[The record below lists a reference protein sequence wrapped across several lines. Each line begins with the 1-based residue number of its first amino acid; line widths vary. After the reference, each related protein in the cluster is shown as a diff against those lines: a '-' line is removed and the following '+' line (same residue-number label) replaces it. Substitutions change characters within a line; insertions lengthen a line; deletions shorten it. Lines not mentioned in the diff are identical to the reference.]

1 MPAEPIVS
9 FQHARLAF
17 GPRVL
22 WQDLDLDVRPGE
34 FLAVLGP
41 NGSGKTSFINTMLG
55 TTVLESGTVRIEGKP
70 VRRGSELVGLIPQQR
85 PIADHVPLRA
95 RDLVALG
102 VDGHRPG
109 VRLARRKVAERVDE
123 LLELVG
129 ASDYGQRP
137 VAELSG
143 GEQQRLRA
151 AQALASNPRV
161 LLCDEPLLSL
171 DLHHQQAI
179 SEVIHRQ
186 AVQAGSAVIFVTHEI
201 NPILPYVD
209 RVLYLAGGRFH
220 VGTVDEVMQ
229 SEVLSELYGS
239 RVEVLRVNGRI
250 VVVTGDGERQVPDP
264 VIPEEGGPD
273 GQAAAKGEPETGRP
287 ETREPGTAGR

>member
-1 MPAEPIVS
+1 MPENAIVS
-9 FQHARLAF
+9 FQGARLAF

-22 WQDLDLDVRPGE
+22 WQDLELAVRPGE

-41 NGSGKTSFINTMLG
+41 NGSGKTSFINTILG
-55 TTVLESGTVRIEGKP
+55 TTGLQAGRVLIDGKP
-70 VRRGSELVGLIPQQR
+70 VHRGSNLVGLIPQQR
-85 PIADHVPLRA
+85 PFGDNVPMRA

-102 VDGHRPG
+102 VDGNRWG
-109 VRLARRKVAERVDE
+109 VRFKRREVARRVDE

-129 ASDYGQRP
+129 ATSYAQRSVSD
-137 VAELSG
+137 LSG

-171 DLHHQQAI
+171 DLNHQQAI

-186 AVQAGSAVIFVTHEI
+186 AVDANAAVIFVTHEI

-209 RVLYLAGGRFH
+209 RVLYLAGGHFH
-220 VGTVDEVMQ
+220 IGTVDEVMR

-250 VVVTGDGERQVPDP
+250 VVVTGDGERRLPAM
-264 VIPEEGGPD
+264 
-273 GQAAAKGEPETGRP
+273 GQG
-287 ETREPGTAGR
+287 

>member
-1 MPAEPIVS
+1 MPENEIVS
-9 FQHARLAF
+9 FTGARLAF
-17 GPRVL
+17 GSRVL
-22 WQDLDLDVRPGE
+22 WQDLDLKVRPGE

-55 TTVLESGTVRIEGKP
+55 TTTLQAGQVLIGGKP
-70 VRRGSELVGLIPQQR
+70 VHRGSDLVGLIPQQR
-85 PIADHVPLRA
+85 PIGDHVPLRA

-102 VDGHRPG
+102 VDGNRWG
-109 VRLARRKVAERVDE
+109 VRMRRARVAARVDE

-129 ASDYGQRP
+129 ATDYAHRP
-137 VAELSG
+137 VADLSG

-186 AVQAGSAVIFVTHEI
+186 AADAGAAVIFVTHEI

-220 VGTVDEVMQ
+220 IGTVDEVMR

-250 VVVTGDGERQVPDP
+250 VVVTGDGERRLPAT
-264 VIPEEGGPD
+264 D
-273 GQAAAKGEPETGRP
+273 GK
-287 ETREPGTAGR
+287 

>member
-1 MPAEPIVS
+1 MSTSPIVT
-9 FQHARLAF
+9 FDAARLAF
-17 GPRVL
+17 GSRVL
-22 WQDLDLDVRPGE
+22 WEGLDLQVQPGE

-55 TTVLESGTVRIEGKP
+55 TTALNAGTVSIAGDP

-85 PIADHVPLRA
+85 PFGDNVPLRA

-102 VDGHRPG
+102 VDGNRPG
-109 VRLARRKVAERVDE
+109 IRLARRKVHAKVDE

-129 ASDYGQRP
+129 AQDYAHRP
-137 VAELSG
+137 VSDLSG

-151 AQALASNPRV
+151 AQALAGDPRV

-186 AVQAGSAVIFVTHEI
+186 AVQHGAAVIFVTHEI

-209 RVLYLAGGRFH
+209 RVLYLAEGKFH
-220 VGTVDEVMQ
+220 LGSVDEVMR
-229 SEVLSELYGS
+229 SEVLSALYGAP
-239 RVEVLRVNGRI
+239 VQVLRVNGRI
-250 VVVTGDGERQVPDP
+250 VVLSGDGNRALP
-264 VIPEEGGPD
+264 PD
-273 GQAAAKGEPETGRP
+273 GHEHPEDHALETGR
-287 ETREPGTAGR
+287 

>member
-1 MPAEPIVS
+1 MSTSPIVT
-9 FQHARLAF
+9 FDAARLAF
-17 GPRVL
+17 GSRVL
-22 WQDLDLDVRPGE
+22 WEGLDLQVQPGE

-55 TTVLESGTVRIEGKP
+55 TTALNAGTVSIAGDP

-85 PIADHVPLRA
+85 PFGDNVPLRA

-102 VDGHRPG
+102 VDGNRPG
-109 VRLARRKVAERVDE
+109 IRLARRKVHAKVDE

-129 ASDYGQRP
+129 AQDYAHRP
-137 VAELSG
+137 VSDLSG

-151 AQALASNPRV
+151 AQALAGDPRV

-186 AVQAGSAVIFVTHEI
+186 AVQHGAAVIFVTHEI

-209 RVLYLAGGRFH
+209 RVLYLAEGKFH
-220 VGTVDEVMQ
+220 LGSVDEVMR
-229 SEVLSELYGS
+229 SEVLSALYGAP
-239 RVEVLRVNGRI
+239 VQVLRVNGRI
-250 VVVTGDGERQVPDP
+250 VVLSGDGNRQLP
-264 VIPEEGGPD
+264 PD
-273 GQAAAKGEPETGRP
+273 GHEHPEDHALETGR
-287 ETREPGTAGR
+287 

>member
-1 MPAEPIVS
+1 MAPNEIVS
-9 FQHARLAF
+9 FQGARLAF

-22 WQDLDLDVRPGE
+22 WEGLNLGVQPGE

-55 TTVLESGTVRIEGKP
+55 TTALQSGRVLIDGRP
-70 VRRGSELVGLIPQQR
+70 VRRGSDLVGLIPQQR
-85 PIADHVPLRA
+85 PIGDHVPLRA

-102 VDGHRPG
+102 VDGNRWGP
-109 VRLARRKVAERVDE
+109 RLAHGKVAARVDQ

-129 ASDYGQRP
+129 ASGYGHRP

-186 AVQAGSAVIFVTHEI
+186 AVHEQAAVIFVTHEI

-220 VGTVDEVMQ
+220 IGTVDEVMR

-250 VVVTGDGERQVPDP
+250 VVVTGDGERQL
-264 VIPEEGGPD
+264 
-273 GQAAAKGEPETGRP
+273 
-287 ETREPGTAGR
+287 PGTAGK

>member
-1 MPAEPIVS
+1 MSSSPIVH
-9 FQHARLAF
+9 FEDARLAY

-22 WQDLDLDVRPGE
+22 WDQLNLSIAAGE

-55 TTVLESGTVRIEGKP
+55 TTSLNRGSVAIAGAP
-70 VRRGSELVGLIPQQR
+70 VRRGSAAVGLIPQQR
-85 PIADHVPLRA
+85 PFGDNVPLRA

-102 VDGHRPG
+102 VDGSKPG
-109 VRLARRKVAERVDE
+109 IRIGRSAVRQKVDE
-123 LLELVG
+123 LLEMVG
-129 ASDYGQRP
+129 ASGYANRP
-137 VAELSG
+137 VSDLSG

-151 AQALASNPRV
+151 AQALAGDPRV

-186 AVQAGSAVIFVTHEI
+186 AVERESAVIFVTHEI

-209 RVLYLAGGRFH
+209 RVLYLAEGRFH
-220 VGTVDEVMQ
+220 LGTVDEVMQ
-229 SEVLSELYGS
+229 SSVLTELYGAP
-239 RVEVLRVNGRI
+239 VEVLRVNGRI
-250 VVVTGDGERQVPDP
+250 VVVSGAASSDLPADGHEHAED
-264 VIPEEGGPD
+264 ID
-273 GQAAAKGEPETGRP
+273 LETGK
-287 ETREPGTAGR
+287 

>member
-1 MPAEPIVS
+1 MSTSPIVT
-9 FQHARLAF
+9 FDAARLAF
-17 GPRVL
+17 GSRAL
-22 WQDLDLDVRPGE
+22 WEGLDLQVQPGE

-55 TTVLESGTVRIEGKP
+55 TTALNAGTVSIAGDP

-85 PIADHVPLRA
+85 PFGDNVPLRA

-102 VDGHRPG
+102 VDGNRPG
-109 VRLARRKVAERVDE
+109 IRLARRKVHAKVDE

-129 ASDYGQRP
+129 AQDYAHRP
-137 VAELSG
+137 VSDLSG

-151 AQALASNPRV
+151 AQALAGDPRV

-186 AVQAGSAVIFVTHEI
+186 AVQHGAAVIFVTHEI

-209 RVLYLAGGRFH
+209 RVLYLAEGKFH
-220 VGTVDEVMQ
+220 LGSVDEVMR
-229 SEVLSELYGS
+229 SEVLSALYGAP
-239 RVEVLRVNGRI
+239 VQVLRVNGRI
-250 VVVTGDGERQVPDP
+250 VVVSGDGNRALP
-264 VIPEEGGPD
+264 PD
-273 GQAAAKGEPETGRP
+273 GHEHPEDHALETGR
-287 ETREPGTAGR
+287 

>member
-1 MPAEPIVS
+1 MSTSPIVT
-9 FQHARLAF
+9 FDAARLAF
-17 GPRVL
+17 GSRVL
-22 WQDLDLDVRPGE
+22 WEGLDLQVQPGE

-55 TTVLESGTVRIEGKP
+55 TTALNAGTVSIAGDP

-85 PIADHVPLRA
+85 PFGDNVPLRA

-102 VDGHRPG
+102 VDGNRPG
-109 VRLARRKVAERVDE
+109 IRLARRKVHAKVDE

-129 ASDYGQRP
+129 AQDYAHRP
-137 VAELSG
+137 VSDLSG

-151 AQALASNPRV
+151 AQALAGDPRV

-186 AVQAGSAVIFVTHEI
+186 AVQHGAAVIFVTHEI

-209 RVLYLAGGRFH
+209 RVLYLAEGKFH
-220 VGTVDEVMQ
+220 LGSVDEVMR
-229 SEVLSELYGS
+229 SEVLSALYGAPVQVS
-239 RVEVLRVNGRI
+239 RVNGRI
-250 VVVTGDGERQVPDP
+250 VVLSGDGNRQLP
-264 VIPEEGGPD
+264 PD
-273 GQAAAKGEPETGRP
+273 GHEHPEDHALETGR
-287 ETREPGTAGR
+287 

>member
-1 MPAEPIVS
+1 MPHNAIVS
-9 FQHARLAF
+9 FEGACLAF
-17 GPRVL
+17 GSRVL
-22 WQDLDLDVRPGE
+22 WQDLDLQVRPGE

-41 NGSGKTSFINTMLG
+41 NGSGKTSFVNTMLG
-55 TTVLESGTVRIEGKP
+55 TTTLRAGRVLIQGKA
-70 VRRGSELVGLIPQQR
+70 VHRGSPTVGLIPQQR
-85 PIADHVPLRA
+85 PIGDHIPLRA

-102 VDGHRPG
+102 VDGNKWG
-109 VRLARRKVAERVDE
+109 VRLRRAQVAAQVEQ

-129 ASDYGQRP
+129 ATDYADQP
-137 VAELSG
+137 VANLSG

-179 SEVIHRQ
+179 SEVIHQQ
-186 AVQAGSAVIFVTHEI
+186 AVQAGAAVIFVTHEI

-220 VGTVDEVMQ
+220 IGTVDEVMR

-250 VVVTGDGERQVPDP
+250 VVVTGDGER
-264 VIPEEGGPD
+264 
-273 GQAAAKGEPETGRP
+273 RL
-287 ETREPGTAGR
+287 PGTVGK

>member
-1 MPAEPIVS
+1 MTSTPIVS
-9 FQHARLAF
+9 FDAARLAF

-22 WQDLDLDVRPGE
+22 WEDLNLQVHPGE

-55 TTVLESGTVRIEGKP
+55 TTSLDSGSVRINGEA
-70 VRRGSELVGLIPQQR
+70 VRRGSPLVGLIPQQR
-85 PIADHVPLRA
+85 PFGDNVPLRA

-102 VDGHRPG
+102 LDGNKLG
-109 VRLARRKVAERVDE
+109 VRLARKAVQTKVDQ

-129 ASDYGQRP
+129 AGGYADRA

-151 AQALASNPRV
+151 AQALAGDPKV

-186 AVQAGSAVIFVTHEI
+186 AVDQGAAVIFVTHEI

-209 RVLYLAGGRFH
+209 RVLYLAEGRFH
-220 VGTVDEVMQ
+220 LGSVDEVMR
-229 SEVLSELYGS
+229 SEVLTKLYGAP
-239 RVEVLRVNGRI
+239 VQVLRVNGRI
-250 VVVTGDGERQVPDP
+250 VVVSGDGNRHLP
-264 VIPEEGGPD
+264 PD
-273 GQAAAKGEPETGRP
+273 GHDHAEDHQLETGK
-287 ETREPGTAGR
+287 

>member
-1 MPAEPIVS
+1 MPGDAIVS
-9 FQHARLAF
+9 FEGARLAY

-22 WQDLDLDVRPGE
+22 WQDLDLQVRPGE

-41 NGSGKTSFINTMLG
+41 NGSGKTSFMNTMLG
-55 TTVLESGTVRIEGKP
+55 TTALQAGRVLIDNKP
-70 VRRGSELVGLIPQQR
+70 VHRGSDLVGLIPQQR
-85 PIADHVPLRA
+85 PIGDHVPLRA

-102 VDGHRPG
+102 VDGNRWG
-109 VRLARRKVAERVDE
+109 VRLKHREVTQRVDE
-123 LLELVG
+123 LLERVG
-129 ASDYGQRP
+129 ASDYADRA
-137 VAELSG
+137 VSDLSG

-186 AVQAGSAVIFVTHEI
+186 AVDAGAAVIFVTHEI

-220 VGTVDEVMQ
+220 IGTVDDVMR

-250 VVVTGDGERQVPDP
+250 VVVTGDGERQL
-264 VIPEEGGPD
+264 
-273 GQAAAKGEPETGRP
+273 
-287 ETREPGTAGR
+287 PGTEGK

>member
-1 MPAEPIVS
+1 MSPAPIVT
-9 FQHARLAF
+9 FENARLAY

-22 WQDLDLDVRPGE
+22 WEGLDLQVQPGE

-55 TTVLESGTVRIEGKP
+55 TTALDAGRVFIDGAP
-70 VRRGSELVGLIPQQR
+70 VRRGSDSVGLIPQQR
-85 PIADHVPLRA
+85 PFGDNVPLRA

-102 VDGHRPG
+102 IDGTRPG
-109 VRLARRKVAERVDE
+109 IRLARRAVRAKVDE

-129 ASDYGQRP
+129 AGGYANRAVSD
-137 VAELSG
+137 LSG

-151 AQALASNPRV
+151 AQALAGDPKV

-179 SEVIHRQ
+179 SEVIHHQ
-186 AVQAGSAVIFVTHEI
+186 AVQRGSAVIFVTHEI

-209 RVLYLAGGRFH
+209 RVLYLAEGRFH
-220 VGTVDEVMQ
+220 LGSVDEVMRT
-229 SEVLSELYGS
+229 EVLSELYGAP
-239 RVEVLRVNGRI
+239 VQVLRVNGRI
-250 VVVTGDGERQVPDP
+250 VVVSGDGNRALP
-264 VIPEEGGPD
+264 PD
-273 GQAAAKGEPETGRP
+273 GHDHAEDAGPASGARGSNGKQA
-287 ETREPGTAGR
+287 